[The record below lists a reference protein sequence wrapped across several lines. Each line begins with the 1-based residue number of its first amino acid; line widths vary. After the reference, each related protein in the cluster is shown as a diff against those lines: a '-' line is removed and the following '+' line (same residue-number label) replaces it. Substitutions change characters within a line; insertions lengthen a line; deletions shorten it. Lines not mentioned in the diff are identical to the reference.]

1 MFKRKIYDKLLAWKN
16 ECKGSRALLIE
27 GARRIGKSTIV
38 REFAKNEY
46 KSYIFIDFSI
56 APQEVINLFNDI
68 TNLSY
73 IFLKLQLQY
82 NVSLFER
89 ESLIVFD
96 EVQFCP
102 TARQAI
108 KHLVADG
115 RYDYI
120 ETGSLIS
127 IKKNVKDI
135 LIPSEEKKINMYPLD
150 YEEFLWAIGDN
161 VTAKLLKEV
170 FDKKISLGN
179 LQHRNQMRK
188 FRLYMLVGGMPQAIN
203 EYINTNNLKMVDD
216 VKREIINLYS
226 DDFYKIDNSG
236 KVSSIYEAI
245 PSELNRHSTG
255 FKISS
260 VITGSKESALNE
272 LYELIQ
278 SKTVLPAYNVND
290 PNTGLSS
297 MYNKDNFKLYLSDVG
312 LLVTLMFKD
321 REFTSNDIYLKLLS
335 DKLNVNLGIFYENV
349 IAQTLVT
356 NGHKLYYHTM
366 YNEVQKR
373 NYEVDFLIS
382 DGKKISPIEVK
393 SSSYKAHKS
402 LDIFCEKYSNRIKN
416 RYVIYPKDLEVKDNV
431 IYLPTYLAMFL

>member
-27 GARRIGKSTIV
+27 GARRVGKSTIV
-38 REFAKNEY
+38 REFAKKEY

-56 APQEVINLFNDI
+56 APQEIINLFNDI

-115 RYDYI
+115 RYDYL

-203 EYINTNNLKMVDD
+203 EYINTNNLKKVDD

-260 VITGSKESALNE
+260 VITGSKASALNKI
-272 LYELIQ
+272 YELIQ
-278 SKTVLPAYNVND
+278 SKTVLPAYN
-290 PNTGLSS
+290 
-297 MYNKDNFKLYLSDVG
+297 KDNFKLYLSDIG

-349 IAQTLVT
+349 IAQILAT

-382 DGKKISPIEVK
+382 DDKKISPIEVK

-416 RYVIYPKDLEVKDNV
+416 RYVIYTKDLEVKDNV